1 MIKTALLC
9 SGPLS
14 LSAGENLQADSGFE
28 FWGELSLLSHGG
40 RLLWKLYL
48 KSGLESPILRVHYI
62 FLDKAASIGWLV
74 PSLLRFLK
82 QLRLVQT
89 ARHIT
94 TQPPQKNFRLNSSC
108 RSLAISISVW
118 YSASSR
124 KLVSSGSLTKYG

>member
-1 MIKTALLC
+1 MLSQFFFRDSRSYFKTWFQV
-9 SGPLS
+9 G
-14 LSAGENLQADSGFE
+14 
-28 FWGELSLLSHGG
+28 
-40 RLLWKLYL
+40 
-48 KSGLESPILRVHYI
+48 
-62 FLDKAASIGWLV
+62 LV